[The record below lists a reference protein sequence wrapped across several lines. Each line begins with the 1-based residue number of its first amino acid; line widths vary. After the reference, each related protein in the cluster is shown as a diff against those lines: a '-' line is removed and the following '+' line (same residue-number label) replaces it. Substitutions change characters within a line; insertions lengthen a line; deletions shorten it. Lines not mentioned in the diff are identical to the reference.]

1 MLHNLQKS
9 SQFHLEDITQRGHL
23 AALVDA
29 VPERVHDAHV
39 DRVRLQEGQQ
49 RLGGDSIETILA

>member
-29 VPERVHDAHV
+29 VPERVHDADV
-39 DRVRLQEGQQ
+39 DRVRLEEG
-49 RLGGDSIETILA
+49 